1 MEYGTIK
8 PIEITQEMRSAYLDY
23 AMSVIVARALPDVRD
38 GLKPVQRRIVY
49 VMHQLG
55 LQHTAPY
62 KKSARIVGDTLGRYH
77 PHGDAAVYE
86 AMVRMAQDFTMRYPL
101 VDGQGNFGSVDG
113 DSPAAQRYTEARLS
127 AIAEELLLDIEK
139 ETVDFA
145 PNFDGT
151 LEEPTVLPAAMPN
164 LLLNGAAGIAVGMAT
179 NIPPHNLGELC
190 AAISVLIENPE
201 AGVEDLMRVLPGP
214 DFPTGGIILGQEGI
228 RSAYSTGKGHFVVRA
243 KAHIEEATRGRYNI
257 IVSELPY
264 QVNKARLLERIADL
278 VKQDRLSDI
287 SDLRDESD
295 RTGMRVVITLKRE
308 AQPETVLSQLF
319 KYTQMQVTFGV
330 NLLALVDGTQPR
342 VLTLKRILQHYITY
356 RQEVII
362 RRTRYELDKARHRAH
377 VLEGLKIALDYLD
390 EVIATIRRSQTAET
404 AKVNLIRRFKLSE
417 IQAQA
422 ILDLQLRRLA
432 ALERKKIEEEY
443 EQVLRRIA
451 ELEDIL
457 AHPRKVLD
465 LIQADMQALRDEYGD
480 SRSTRITGEEAGEI
494 TAQDLIPDI
503 EVLVALTE
511 RGYIKR
517 LPLAAYR
524 RQRRGR
530 TREQDAVRHALAAN
544 TKDDLLLFSDRG
556 KCYQLKGHQL
566 PDAERDARGLPLS
579 NLVSVE
585 AQERIVGL
593 VPVPDFEAAAYAVM
607 VTRNGRS
614 KRTSLSEFR
623 AVRSSGSAAA
633 LLEEGDALVGAQ
645 LAQGSEDVL
654 LVTAKGQ
661 ALRFSQG
668 ELRPMGRNATGV
680 KAIALGAGDTI
691 VGMDLCRWPEAA
703 LVTVSGD
710 GYGKRSALDEYPVQ
724 GRGGK
729 GVITAKAGQKLA
741 GAALVR
747 SEDEVTIIS
756 ARGVVVRMLGKEVP
770 AMGRA
775 TRGSRVVEVDSGDQV
790 TAVVV
795 LQEVSLPQ
803 LSPPPPTA
811 APVRGEGE
819 KAAAKKRQPAVEAPT
834 RRKKAPARQPAARP
848 KEPAARKKTAERPA
862 APAGKAE
869 PPARKEA
876 APGPPARKK
885 PAPAAALAESGR
897 KAAPKQAA
905 PRTAAAATA
914 PKGTAP
920 AAEPAPAR
928 RQKAPGGPTPAPR
941 KRSPAAATTKA
952 APAPRGRQ
960 LTLEEAARPAPA
972 GPKEPLEEE
981 GPPLVIRRMGRVVY
995 PAPAEEE
1002 QPPAPKKAAAPAAR
1016 QVEEKPRASKKAQ
1029 PAPPARRPELI
1040 IRQLDRDPGTGPLEP
1055 VKSPAAP
1062 ARRKKEAAG
1071 PRKAPAP
1078 AAAARKKPAAA
1089 PRKEA
1094 APSRAAKK
1102 PAPRQRTDVGVSPI
1116 LSRPAPAKA
1125 PSRHR
1130 KAEPA
1135 PARGKK
1141 KPAAGQVTTGKKPAG
1156 AKKPTGPARRRPA
1169 AKKGSYTG
1177 TPGPVKARVEPGGKK
1192 KGRR

>member
-38 GLKPVQRRIVY
+38 GLKPVQRRIIY

-139 ETVDFA
+139 ETVDFS

-151 LEEPTVLPAAMPN
+151 LEEPKVLPAAIPN

-190 AAISVLIENPE
+190 AAISMLIEDPDV
-201 AGVEDLMRVLPGP
+201 GVEELMRVLPGP

-228 RSAYSTGKGHFVVRA
+228 RTAYSTGKGHFVVRA

-295 RTGMRVVITLKRE
+295 RSGMRVVITLKRE

-342 VLTLKRILQHYITY
+342 VLTLKRMLQHYITY

-362 RRTRYELDKARHRAH
+362 RRTRYDLVKARHRAH
-377 VLEGLKIALDYLD
+377 ILEGLKIALDYLD
-390 EVIATIRRSQTAET
+390 EVIATIRRSRDAET

-417 IQAQA
+417 VQAQA

-443 EQVLRRIA
+443 EQVRRRIA

-457 AHPRKVLD
+457 AHPHKVLE
-465 LIQADMQALRDEYGD
+465 LVQADMQALRAGYGD
-480 SRSTRITGEEAGEI
+480 ARHTRITGEEVGEV
-494 TAQDLIPDI
+494 TSQDLIPDI

-530 TREQDAVRHALAAN
+530 TREQDAVRHAVVAN

-593 VPVPDFEAAAYAVM
+593 VPVPDFEAEACVVLA
-607 VTRNGRS
+607 TRGGRI
-614 KRTSLSEFR
+614 KRTALGEFR
-623 AVRSSGSAAA
+623 AVRSSGASAV
-633 LLEEGDALVGAQ
+633 LLDRGDALVGAQ

-654 LVTAKGQ
+654 VVTAKGQ
-661 ALRFSQG
+661 ALRFPQG
-668 ELRPMGRNATGV
+668 ELRPMGRNAGGV
-680 KAIALGAGDTI
+680 KALALGSGDAV
-691 VGMDLCRWPEAA
+691 VGLDLCRWPEAA
-703 LVTVSGD
+703 VVTISFD
-710 GYGKRSALDEYPVQ
+710 GYGKRSALTEYPVQ

-741 GAALVR
+741 GAALAR
-747 SEDEVTIIS
+747 PEDEVTILS
-756 ARGVVVRMLGKEVP
+756 AKGIVLRMLGKEVP

-775 TRGSRVVEVDSGDQV
+775 TRGGRVLEMDAGDQV
-790 TAVVV
+790 TAVAV
-795 LQEVSLPQ
+795 LQELPT
-803 LSPPPPTA
+803 LALTPAAPVEAGPPQAAARKRPPAAKAATPQQKAAPRRPAQKKPARAAVKTTGPAPAPEKPGPAPAPKKPIPVAVRAAEPARKAPAAKPVTTQEQKAPLKKAAPPTA
-811 APVRGEGE
+811 AV
-819 KAAAKKRQPAVEAPT
+819 
-834 RRKKAPARQPAARP
+834 
-848 KEPAARKKTAERPA
+848 PAARKKA
-862 APAGKAE
+862 APAAKPE
-869 PPARKEA
+869 PAAGRRAPSQATPARAE
-876 APGPPARKK
+876 
-885 PAPAAALAESGR
+885 PAAA
-897 KAAPKQAA
+897 
-905 PRTAAAATA
+905 PRA
-914 PKGTAP
+914 
-920 AAEPAPAR
+920 
-928 RQKAPGGPTPAPR
+928 
-941 KRSPAAATTKA
+941 
-952 APAPRGRQ
+952 RQ
-960 LTLEEAARPAPA
+960 LSLEEALRPEPA
-972 GPKEPLEEE
+972 AKKATADEA
-981 GPPLVIRRMGRVVY
+981 PPLVIRRMGRVLGPDEETGKKP
-995 PAPAEEE
+995 PAPA
-1002 QPPAPKKAAAPAAR
+1002 
-1016 QVEEKPRASKKAQ
+1016 
-1029 PAPPARRPELI
+1029 
-1040 IRQLDRDPGTGPLEP
+1040 GT
-1055 VKSPAAP
+1055 
-1062 ARRKKEAAG
+1062 
-1071 PRKAPAP
+1071 RKAPAP
-1078 AAAARKKPAAA
+1078 EEKPAARSKAPAEPRPELVIRRLDHDPGSGPLTPVRPAAAPKVAPEPEPAKPAPRKKGAATAKKATAAPSKKPAAA
-1089 PRKEA
+1089 PKKKA
-1094 APSRAAKK
+1094 PPSRGEKS
-1102 PAPRQRTDVGVSPI
+1102 APRRRTDVGVSPV
-1116 LSRPAPAKA
+1116 LSRPAPARAPRQKPAPEPVGKKSPGTGKA
-1125 PSRHR
+1125 PAQ
-1130 KAEPA
+1130 KKPA
-1135 PARGKK
+1135 PAKR
-1141 KPAAGQVTTGKKPAG
+1141 PAA
-1156 AKKPTGPARRRPA
+1156 RRPA
-1169 AKKGSYTG
+1169 AKESSRAGTG
-1177 TPGPVKARVEPGGKK
+1177 DRNKDRK
-1192 KGRR
+1192 